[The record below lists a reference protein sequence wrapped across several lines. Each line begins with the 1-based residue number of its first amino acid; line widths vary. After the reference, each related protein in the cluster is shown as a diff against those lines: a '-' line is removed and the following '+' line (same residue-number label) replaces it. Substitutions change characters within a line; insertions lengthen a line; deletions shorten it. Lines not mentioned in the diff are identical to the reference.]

1 MNKLLVLMSVYR
13 VILISIAA
21 GLATAQTAPP
31 TQMPALEH
39 FSPSVVNPALNP
51 CDDFYQY
58 VCAKWNA
65 ANPIPPD
72 QAAWGTWS
80 ALQLWNETLLVQ
92 TLEKL
97 SARNVNR
104 TASEQKVG
112 DYYFACMDEKSIE
125 ARAREWIKPELD
137 RIAAMKSKRD
147 MAAEIAHMHRSI
159 PGAWAGSDNQTNA
172 ALFGFAGGA
181 DYDDA
186 SHNVAQIDQG
196 GMSLPGRSFYLD
208 QDDKSKEI
216 RAKYLRHVENML
228 TLAGEPAEQAKS
240 DAAVVLEIETALAGA
255 AMDAVARRDP
265 KNLNNK
271 MSLDQVKALTP
282 SFDWQRYLTLV
293 DAPTSPRYLVSA
305 PNFFKNL
312 EMLLQQRSLD
322 QWKTYLRW
330 QWLHGSADRL
340 NAAIVKEDFAF
351 FGHTLYGAEKQLP
364 RWRRCVRAVDAA
376 LGEALGDVYVSRA
389 FPAESKKRA
398 LQMVADIEAELDKDI
413 QRQDWMAAETK
424 RLAVDKLHAVYNKIG
439 YPDKW
444 RDYSSV
450 RIGRA
455 SYLENAGRASAF
467 EFERWVHKINK
478 PLDRL
483 EWGMTPPTINAYEDP
498 QTNTINFPAGILQ
511 PPLFESEKDASV
523 NYGAMGMVIGH
534 ELIHGFDDQGRKFDA
549 QGNLRDWWQPT
560 DAASYQ
566 QRGACIAKQYSQLV
580 PEAGVKQDGLLTQ
593 GEDTADNGGLHLAFL
608 ALEDALAREGR
619 QVDTKETDGL
629 TPRQR
634 FFESYA
640 FSWCQQ
646 LRPEL
651 VRTQVLTNPHSIARL
666 RVNNVISNMPEFW
679 QAFSC
684 QKGQKMVREN
694 ACRVW

>member
-1 MNKLLVLMSVYR
+1 MSLFKLVLLTS
-13 VILISIAA
+13 AA
-21 GLATAQTAPP
+21 LVVAAAQTAPP
-31 TQMPALEH
+31 AQMPTLEH
-39 FSPSVVNPALNP
+39 FSPSVVDPALNP

-65 ANPIPPD
+65 ANPIPAD
-72 QAAWGTWS
+72 QPAWSTAS
-80 ALQLWNETLLVQ
+80 SLQLWNETLLVH

-97 SARNVNR
+97 SASDPKR
-104 TASEQKVG
+104 TANEQKVG
-112 DYYFACMDEKSIE
+112 DYYFACMDEKGIE
-125 ARAREWIKPELD
+125 AHAHEWIKQEID
-137 RIAAMKSKRD
+137 RIAAIKSKRD
-147 MAAEIAHMHRSI
+147 LAAEVAHLHQSI
-159 PGAWAGSDNQTNA
+159 PGAWAGDDNQTNA
-172 ALFGFAGGA
+172 ALFGFSGGS
-181 DYDDA
+181 DYDNA

-196 GMSLPGRSFYLD
+196 GMGLPGRSFYLD

-216 RAKYLRHVENML
+216 RAKYLRHVENMF
-228 TLAGEPAEQAKS
+228 TLAGEPAAQAHS
-240 DAAVVLEIETALAGA
+240 DAAVVMEIETALAAA
-255 AMDAVARRDP
+255 AMDPVARRDP
-265 KNLNNK
+265 ANLNNK

-293 DAPTSPRYLVSA
+293 DAPASPPHYLVSA

-312 EMLLQQRSLD
+312 ETMLQQRSLD
-322 QWKTYLRW
+322 QWKTYLRL
-330 QWLHGSADRL
+330 QWLHGSANRL
-340 NAAIVKEDFAF
+340 NAAFVNENFAF
-351 FGHTLYGAEKQLP
+351 FSHTLFGSEKLQP
-364 RWRRCVRAVDAA
+364 RWRRCVRSVDAA

-389 FPAESKKRA
+389 FPAASKKRA
-398 LQMVADIEAELDKDI
+398 LQMVADIETELDKDI

-424 RLAVDKLHAVYNKIG
+424 RLAVEKLKAVFNKIG

-450 RIGRA
+450 RIGRT
-455 SYLENAGRASAF
+455 SYLENTGRAANF
-467 EFERWVHKINK
+467 EFERWVHKIDT
-478 PLDRL
+478 PLDRM

-549 QGNLRDWWQPT
+549 QGNLRDWWQPS
-560 DAASYQ
+560 DAASYE
-566 QRGACIAKQYSQLV
+566 QRGACIAQEYSQVV
-580 PEAGVKQDGLLTQ
+580 PEAGVKQDGRLTQ

-608 ALEDALAREGR
+608 AMQDALAREGR
-619 QVDTKETDGL
+619 QVDTKEADGL

-634 FFESYA
+634 FFESFA
-640 FSWCQQ
+640 FSWCGQ

-666 RVNNVISNMPEFW
+666 RVDNVVSNMPEFW